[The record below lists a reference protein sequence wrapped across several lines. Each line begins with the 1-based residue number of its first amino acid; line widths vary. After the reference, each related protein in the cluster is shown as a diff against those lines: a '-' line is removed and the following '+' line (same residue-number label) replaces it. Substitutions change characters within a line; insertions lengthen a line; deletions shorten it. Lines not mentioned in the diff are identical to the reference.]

1 MKTYGPKEIRNIAL
15 IGHQSSGKTTLAQAI
30 LFATGALNRLER
42 VDEGNSCLDWD
53 QDEIDRK
60 MTVNAS
66 VGWAEWRK
74 QKVNFVDTPGYDD
87 FAGEMVTALRITE
100 GAVMLVRADGGVEVG
115 TEKAWDAA
123 VELDCPRLI
132 FINRMDRE
140 HADYAGVVAQV
151 QERLKG
157 ASAVPIQVPIGQ
169 GEGFRG
175 YVDLIRM
182 KAYAFDDKGVPE
194 EIDVP
199 GDLQSE
205 VDELRGQLVEGA
217 AEAREDLMEKYFA
230 AGTLTNEELIKGL
243 SEGVRAGALAPV
255 LVGDAYGARGVHSLL
270 DAVVDFLPSP
280 DRRAVSVDGDEVAA
294 DPDGKPLA
302 LVFKNVSEPNLGD
315 LYFLRIYAGS
325 LAQGADLQNV
335 TTDSGERLG
344 QVYAATGKNREEV
357 PGLGAGDI
365 GMVMK
370 LKNSRVGDT
379 LTVKGGAALPEL
391 PLPKPTIDVAI
402 HASTKGDDEKVST
415 GLSRLSREDPTF
427 QVRFDP
433 EVRQTILSVQG
444 DTHLDVILNRL
455 KRKYKVEVE
464 IEKPRI
470 PYKETIA
477 KLIDTHYRHKKQ
489 TGGRGQFGEVYI
501 KFEPLPRGEGF
512 EFVDAITGG
521 VIPGKFIP
529 AVEKGVREAMTD
541 GAVSGFPVVDIRATL
556 HFGSFHNVDSDEHSF
571 KLAGAMALKEGIR
584 SAGPVML
591 EPIYNLTIKV
601 PDENLGDIM
610 GDISGRR
617 GKIQGQE
624 KIGRYQMLRASAP
637 LAELHKYGTVLRSM
651 SGGRATFSMEFSHY
665 EELPNDLAQKVI
677 TAAQAKD
684 D

>member
-1 MKTYGPKEIRNIAL
+1 LKSYGPQEIRNIAL

-30 LFATGALNRLER
+30 LYATGALNRLER

-60 MTVNAS
+60 MSVNAS

-74 QKVNFVDTPGYDD
+74 LKVNFIDTPGYDD
-87 FAGEMVTALRITE
+87 FAGEMVTALRVTE
-100 GAVMLVRADGGVEVG
+100 GAVLLVRADGGVEVG
-115 TEKAWDAA
+115 TEKAWDA
-123 VELDCPRLI
+123 VGELGFPRLV

-140 HADYAGVVAQV
+140 HADHAGAMAQV

-157 ASAVPIQVPIGQ
+157 ASAVPFQVPIGQ
-169 GEGFRG
+169 GEGFAG

-182 KAYAFDDKGVPE
+182 KAYTFDDKGAPK

-199 GDLQSE
+199 GDLKTE
-205 VDELRGQLVEGA
+205 VDELRGQLIEGA
-217 AEAREDLMEKYFA
+217 AEANEALMEKYFA
-230 AGTLTNEELIKGL
+230 EGTLTDEELIAGL
-243 SEGVRAGALAPV
+243 SEGVRAGTLAPV
-255 LVGDAYGARGVHSLL
+255 LLGDAYTARGVRGLL

-280 DRRAVSVDGDEVAA
+280 DQRPVSVDGDEVAV

-315 LYFLRIYAGS
+315 LYFLRVYAGA

-335 TTDSGERLG
+335 TTNSGERLG
-344 QVYAATGKNREEV
+344 QLYAAMGKNREEV
-357 PGLGAGDI
+357 PGLSAGDM

-379 LTVKGGAALPEL
+379 LTVKGGAALDEL

-402 HASTKGDDEKVST
+402 HAAAKGDDEKVST

-464 IEKPRI
+464 IERPRI
-470 PYKETIA
+470 AYKETIA
-477 KLIDTHYRHKKQ
+477 KLIEGHYRHKKQ
-489 TGGRGQFGEVYI
+489 TGGRGQFGEVFI

-529 AVEKGVREAMTD
+529 AVEKGVREAMTE
-541 GAVSGFPVVDIRATL
+541 GAVSGYPVVDIRATL

-571 KLAGAMALKEGIR
+571 KFAGAMALKEGIR
-584 SAGPVML
+584 SVGPVML
-591 EPIYNLTIKV
+591 EPIYNLSIKV

-624 KIGRYQMLRASAP
+624 KVGRYQMLRASAP
-637 LAELHKYGTVLRSM
+637 LSELHKYGTVLRSM
-651 SGGRATFSMEFSHY
+651 TGGRATFSMEFSHY
-665 EELPNDLAQKVI
+665 EELPHDLADKVI

-684 D
+684 E